1 MKERLENRIVGAIRW
16 IDAISRAPVSL
27 PLAPSSDKMR
37 FQRNLSGFTIISH
50 ADGLE
55 AYEKTFDLQDLSAE
69 DAVGLGSLELD
80 GQVVDPTGTYLPR
93 RFTITLPR
101 DPSPELIGNDK
112 HRPPNSLFTPIDI
125 ELLPSPSARLPA
137 GWAQVRV
144 LVKNA
149 DGVPIPNAIAR
160 VVANDSST
168 TLGIGQA
175 DSRGEVLVAIAGLK
189 HFAPGETEDEVVSV
203 ETPAR
208 LEILLPPPN
217 EEIIDWTDFRET
229 AVADGNT
236 DPEVLQLEPG
246 GIYSRRYPFTT

>member
-27 PLAPSSDKMR
+27 PLAPSSDEMR
-37 FQRNLSGFTIISH
+37 FQRNLGGLTIVSH

-55 AYEKTFDLQDLSAE
+55 AHENAFDLDDLSDDNAI
-69 DAVGLGSLELD
+69 DPGSLEFA
-80 GQVVDPTGTYLPR
+80 GQVLDPTGTYLPR
-93 RFTITLPR
+93 KFTVALPR
-101 DPSPELIGNDK
+101 DPSPELIGSDK
-112 HRPPNSLFTPIDI
+112 HRPPNSLFTPIDV
-125 ELLPSPSARLPA
+125 ELLPSPSARIPA

-144 LVKNA
+144 LVRNA
-149 DGVPIPNAIAR
+149 DGTPIPNAIAR
-160 VVANDSST
+160 VVANEGGNM
-168 TLGIGQA
+168 LGIGQA

-208 LEILLPPPN
+208 LEILLPPPD
-217 EEIIDWTDFRET
+217 EEIVDWTDFRET
-229 AVADGNT
+229 AVADGDT
-236 DPEVLQLEPG
+236 DPETLQLKPG